1 MQLVLHEAAAAAPTD
16 SSVGAA
22 GNASSAGQ
30 LQSSA
35 AGVGGA
41 VDAGDDGPEPL
52 ESELAVAAA
61 KRWYDEKG
69 PFTGRFVLA
78 LPVLGAFRN
87 SPTEYSL
94 RYKVHPD
101 TGDVV
106 RAIVGSGISSRRS
119 HSAPRNVAVLR
130 ALRVHLDGRRCRRGQ
145 LAGHRDGRGPRLRA
159 TGLRAAASRAALDGA
174 GAKLRYQARARRVQP
189 PRLHEQLL
197 GLQAARGARHGPRRH
212 AP

>member
-1 MQLVLHEAAAAAPTD
+1 MDMQLVLHEAAAAAPTD

-35 AGVGGA
+35 PGVGGA
-41 VDAGDDGPEPL
+41 VDAGDDGHEL
-52 ESELAVAAA
+52 ESETAVAAA

-106 RAIVGSGISSRRS
+106 RAIVGSGISSRR
-119 HSAPRNVAVLR
+119 A
-130 ALRVHLDGRRCRRGQ
+130 
-145 LAGHRDGRGPRLRA
+145 RL
-159 TGLRAAASRAALDGA
+159 
-174 GAKLRYQARARRVQP
+174 
-189 PRLHEQLL
+189 
-197 GLQAARGARHGPRRH
+197 
-212 AP
+212 

>member
-1 MQLVLHEAAAAAPTD
+1 MQLVLHEAAAAAPAESAGAD
-16 SSVGAA
+16 SSAGAA

-30 LQSSA
+30 PQTSA
-35 AGVGGA
+35 PDIGGA
-41 VDAGDDGPEPL
+41 VDAGDGGHEL
-52 ESELAVAAA
+52 ESETAVAAA

-106 RAIVGSGISSRRS
+106 RAIAREYHR
-119 HSAPRNVAVLR
+119 AVL
-130 ALRVHLDGRRCRRGQ
+130 
-145 LAGHRDGRGPRLRA
+145 
-159 TGLRAAASRAALDGA
+159 
-174 GAKLRYQARARRVQP
+174 
-189 PRLHEQLL
+189 
-197 GLQAARGARHGPRRH
+197 
-212 AP
+212 

>member
-1 MQLVLHEAAAAAPTD
+1 MQLVLHEAAAAAPAESAGAD
-16 SSVGAA
+16 SSAGAA

-30 LQSSA
+30 PQTNA
-35 AGVGGA
+35 PDIGGA
-41 VDAGDDGPEPL
+41 VDAGDDGTGHELL
-52 ESELAVAAA
+52 ESETAVAAA

-106 RAIVGSGISSRRS
+106 RA
-119 HSAPRNVAVLR
+119 
-130 ALRVHLDGRRCRRGQ
+130 AL
-145 LAGHRDGRGPRLRA
+145 
-159 TGLRAAASRAALDGA
+159 
-174 GAKLRYQARARRVQP
+174 
-189 PRLHEQLL
+189 
-197 GLQAARGARHGPRRH
+197 
-212 AP
+212 

>member
-1 MQLVLHEAAAAAPTD
+1 MDMQLVLHEAAAAAPAESAGAD
-16 SSVGAA
+16 SSAGAA

-30 LQSSA
+30 PQTNA
-35 AGVGGA
+35 PDIGGA
-41 VDAGDDGPEPL
+41 VDAGDDTGHELL
-52 ESELAVAAA
+52 ESETAVAAA

-106 RAIVGSGISSRRS
+106 RAIARDII
-119 HSAPRNVAVLR
+119 AP
-130 ALRVHLDGRRCRRGQ
+130 
-145 LAGHRDGRGPRLRA
+145 
-159 TGLRAAASRAALDGA
+159 
-174 GAKLRYQARARRVQP
+174 
-189 PRLHEQLL
+189 
-197 GLQAARGARHGPRRH
+197 
-212 AP
+212 

>member
-1 MQLVLHEAAAAAPTD
+1 MQLVLHEAAAAAPAE
-16 SSVGAA
+16 SAGAA

-30 LQSSA
+30 PQTSA
-35 AGVGGA
+35 PDIGGA
-41 VDAGDDGPEPL
+41 VDAGDDGHEGSL
-52 ESELAVAAA
+52 ESETAVAAA

-106 RAIVGSGISSRRS
+106 RA
-119 HSAPRNVAVLR
+119 
-130 ALRVHLDGRRCRRGQ
+130 AL
-145 LAGHRDGRGPRLRA
+145 
-159 TGLRAAASRAALDGA
+159 
-174 GAKLRYQARARRVQP
+174 
-189 PRLHEQLL
+189 
-197 GLQAARGARHGPRRH
+197 
-212 AP
+212 